1 MTNFEKIMQS
11 MTPETMANERVKLVL
26 VNQGEPFYMTSR
38 GQLYNFNNLQGAV
51 IDEYNFL
58 ISAIP
63 ETPNTKEEP
72 KEDKDKETPKK

>member
-11 MTPETMANERVKLVL
+11 MTPETMANERVKMVL
-26 VNQGEPFYMTSR
+26 INQGQPFYMTSR

-58 ISAIP
+58 ISAVS
-63 ETPNTKEEP
+63 EEP
-72 KEDKDKETPKK
+72 DKQEETKEDKDKEAPKK